1 MFNRTDTALQLE
13 TGRLVALRFP
23 PGCLALIVLGGLF
36 VFFPFFLT
44 DILVNALGKLGISPF
59 GSLFILVGIF
69 FGSLI
74 NIPLKRLKRQRLV
87 EVPAVGMF
95 GMGWGLGRRIQKQRY
110 DLVIAINVGGALIPS
125 AMALFE
131 LLRLAATPLLIPAL
145 ACVGINILVCHRVAR
160 PIAGMGIAMPALVPG
175 LVAVGCAL
183 ILAAENAAPVA
194 FASGV
199 LGPLIGADLL
209 HLHEIRKFDTPAVSI
224 GGAGTFDGI
233 VVSGMVALLLA

>member
-1 MFNRTDTALQLE
+1 M
-13 TGRLVALRFP
+13 ALRFP
-23 PGCLALIVLGGLF
+23 PGCLALLVLGGLF

-44 DILVNALGKLGISPF
+44 DILVNALGKLGIKPIA
-59 GSLFILVGIF
+59 SLFVLMGIF

-74 NIPLKRLKRQRLV
+74 NLPIKRLHRHRVV
-87 EVPAVGMF
+87 EVPAVRMF
-95 GMGWGLGRRIQKQRY
+95 GVGWGPTRRVQKQRY
-110 DLVIAINVGGALIPS
+110 DLLIAINVGGALIPS

-131 LLRLAATPLLIPAL
+131 MLRLATTPAL
-145 ACVGINILVCHRVAR
+145 LAALVCVGINIFVCQRVAR

-183 ILAAENAAPVA
+183 ILAPEHAAPVA

-209 HLHEIRKFDTPAVSI
+209 HMHEIRKFDTPVVSI

>member
-1 MFNRTDTALQLE
+1 LS
-13 TGRLVALRFP
+13 LVIL
-23 PGCLALIVLGGLF
+23 LGLF

-44 DILVNALGKLGISPF
+44 DLLVSALGKLGLSPI
-59 GSLFILVGIF
+59 GSLFVLMGIF

-74 NIPLKRLKRQRLV
+74 NVPVKRIQRHRIV

-95 GMGWGLGRRIQKQRY
+95 GLGWGIGRQVEKQRR
-110 DLVIAINVGGALIPS
+110 DLIIAINVGGALIPS
-125 AMALFE
+125 TMAVFE
-131 LLRLAATPLLIPAL
+131 LLRLAARGDLVPAL
-145 ACVGINILVCHRVAR
+145 ACVGVNIFVCQRVAR
-160 PIAGMGIAMPALVPG
+160 PIPGMGIGMPALVPG

-183 ILAAENAAPVA
+183 LLAPDSAAPVA

-199 LGPLIGADLL
+199 LGPLVGADLL
-209 HLHEIRKFDTPAVSI
+209 HMHEIRRFDTPVVSI